1 MLETSLQFSKSNGDD
16 RFYDATKARRQNSA
30 AALPEKTAGSDEPA
44 KADVATA
51 YSSCN
56 LGRFLDS
63 TTPWVPAQY
72 FSKMMTRGWRS
83 CDEEH
88 RPYFLLADLWESF
101 KEWSAYG
108 AGVPLVLGGR
118 DCFVQYYV
126 PYLSGIQLYGHSSS
140 RPDSSRPL
148 GEDSDGDCYRDS
160 SSDGSSYSELDMG
173 LKYARDWDLNH
184 LANTSTLGMDRL
196 SLRENHVAF
205 QEGFSSDDSDSGSS
219 QSRLLFQYLERDP
232 PYSREPLADKANL

>member
-1 MLETSLQFSKSNGDD
+1 MLGTSLQFAKSNGDD
-16 RFYDATKARRQNSA
+16 RFYDTAKVRRNHSGHHRHNSA
-30 AALPEKTAGSDEPA
+30 AAAPPDRTVGSG
-44 KADVATA
+44 
-51 YSSCN
+51 N
-56 LGRFLDS
+56 LDRFLDS
-63 TTPWVPAQY
+63 TTPSVPAQHL
-72 FSKMMTRGWRS
+72 SKMTMRRWRS

-108 AGVPLVLGGR
+108 AGVPLVLDGS

-126 PYLSGIQLYGHSSS
+126 PYLSGIQLYGHSSAV
-140 RPDSSRPL
+140 PDSARPL

-160 SSDGSSYSELDMG
+160 SSDGSSDSELDRG
-173 LKYARDWDLNH
+173 LKYARDWDLSH
-184 LANTSTLGMDRL
+184 LANTSAIGMDRL
-196 SLRENHVAF
+196 SLRENHAAL

-219 QSRLLFQYLERDP
+219 QGHLLFQYLERDP